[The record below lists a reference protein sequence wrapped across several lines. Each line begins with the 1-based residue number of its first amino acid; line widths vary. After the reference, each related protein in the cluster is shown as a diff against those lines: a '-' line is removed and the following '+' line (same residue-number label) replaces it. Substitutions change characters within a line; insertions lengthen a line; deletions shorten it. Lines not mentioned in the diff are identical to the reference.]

1 MQKVGLSSMI
11 FLSIILASAVL
22 AFLGR
27 SYYLQTDVLVCYL
40 PSQVLI
46 GSFVLHSTS
55 SKAEVAS

>member
-11 FLSIILASAVL
+11 FLSITLASAVL

-40 PSQVLI
+40 PSLVLI